1 MIKGDVILH
10 VAFCIFSCLSGI
22 LPLKIGRGSMSKNKK
37 MGVRYFLLSF
47 LITFS
52 VVTLIALA
60 VLSNLLNPAPA
71 HNITDNVPKFEH
83 NYTDSDSI
91 TVLCIG
97 YSRKQ
102 PQTAYYSLLKLD
114 APNKRVLVTSIPA
127 DTKIGEKTLTET
139 ASYSGSAAATEA
151 LAKALDIKIDRYL
164 RIEETSFSSIVDT
177 LGAVTIDLENAVE
190 HYDENG
196 FLDYSMNK
204 GRHVFFG
211 ERLCGLIRYSGKDE
225 TERAN
230 AQSAILASLFSQRLE
245 SGKYDDPQKIFET
258 VINSSESNINVFDFE
273 NRRAAIE
280 QITKDKDISFVTI
293 SFAANEDKTPSEE
306 YLKSMSAYK

>member
-1 MIKGDVILH
+1 
-10 VAFCIFSCLSGI
+10 
-22 LPLKIGRGSMSKNKK
+22 MSKKK
-37 MGVRYFLLSF
+37 MGVRYFVLSF

-60 VLSNLLNPAPA
+60 VLSRVLNPAPA
-71 HNITDNVPKFEH
+71 QNITSNVPKMEH

-102 PQTAYYSLLKLD
+102 PQTAYYSLIKLD
-114 APNKRVLVTSIPA
+114 APNRRILITSIP
-127 DTKIGEKTLTET
+127 DNTKLDEKTLAET
-139 ASYSGSAAATEA
+139 ASYSGSAKATEV
-151 LAKALDIKIDRYL
+151 LQEVLGVKIDRYL
-164 RIEETSFSSIVDT
+164 RIEETSLSSIVDT

-196 FLDYSMNK
+196 FLAYSMNK

-211 ERLCGLIRYSGKDE
+211 EKLCGLIRYSGKDE

-230 AQSAILASLFSQRLE
+230 AQSDILVSLFSQRLE
-245 SGKYDDPQKIFET
+245 AGKYDDPQEIFET
-258 VINSSESNINVFDFE
+258 VVNSSESNINVFDFE

-280 QITKDKDISFVTI
+280 QIVKDKDFSFIATPF
-293 SFAANEDKTPSEE
+293 SANEDKIPTEE
-306 YLKSMSAYK
+306 YLKSLSAYR